1 MITRIQIT
9 TSKPSWLKK
18 PKPFT
23 FVPPSQNGDPRT
35 WLSAHSAL
43 PYRYMTHGI
52 CWIVPL
58 PVTGDFPRLPK
69 LSA

>member
-18 PKPFT
+18 PFMS
-23 FVPPSQNGDPRT
+23 VPPSPTSKPCT

-43 PYRYMTHGI
+43 PYRYMSSGK
-52 CWIVPL
+52 CWFVPL
-58 PVTGDFPRLPK
+58 PVIDHFPLMPK
-69 LSA
+69 SGA